1 MRLSLLGLLAGVAL
15 VAALAVAPAQAKN
28 CGSHTVAPPG
38 NSGVNQYVEHV
49 PTACGDK
56 PTSGTQGGGVGGGA
70 GGPGG
75 PGGPGSGSGI
85 SGQTASQ
92 LAKLGAA
99 GKAAAAFAQATAPS
113 RGKGSG
119 GQNGNHG
126 SVSGATAGGSGSSPI
141 TSLVK
146 ALTGSSS
153 GGGLGTFLPIL
164 LVATLIGVTGIA
176 LLRRRRAT

>member
-1 MRLSLLGLLAGVAL
+1 MKSSLLGLLAGVAL
-15 VAALAVAPAQAKN
+15 VLALATAPAQAKN

-56 PTSGTQGGGVGGGA
+56 PTNKVGGGA
-70 GGPGG
+70 GGAGG
-75 PGGPGSGSGI
+75 SGGPGSGGAIPAS
-85 SGQTASQ
+85 TASL

-99 GKAAAAFAQATAPS
+99 GRGAAAFAQATAPGHAGRNGGTPS
-113 RGKGSG
+113 NGAGSS
-119 GQNGNHG
+119 
-126 SVSGATAGGSGSSPI
+126 SVSGASTGAGSSPI

-164 LVATLIGVTGIA
+164 LIASAIGLGGIA

>member
-1 MRLSLLGLLAGVAL
+1 MRSSLLGLLVGVAL
-15 VAALAVAPAQAKN
+15 VAALAAAPAQAKN
-28 CGSHTVAPPG
+28 CGTHTVAPPG

-56 PTSGTQGGGVGGGA
+56 PSNKVQGGVGGGGGA
-70 GGPGG
+70 GGAG
-75 PGGPGSGSGI
+75 GSGSGGGI
-85 SGQTASQ
+85 SASTARQ

-99 GKAAAAFAQATAPS
+99 GQAAAAFAKATSPGHAGKNG
-113 RGKGSG
+113 RGSA
-119 GQNGNHG
+119 
-126 SVSGATAGGSGSSPI
+126 SVSSASTGDSGSSPI
-141 TSLVK
+141 SSLVR

-164 LVATLIGVTGIA
+164 LIASVIGLGGIA